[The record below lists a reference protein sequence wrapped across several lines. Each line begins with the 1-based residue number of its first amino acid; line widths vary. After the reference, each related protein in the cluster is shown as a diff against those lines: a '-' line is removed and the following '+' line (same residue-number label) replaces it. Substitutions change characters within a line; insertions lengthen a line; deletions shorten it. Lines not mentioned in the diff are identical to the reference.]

1 MTGNVVGVFICGE
14 PGGQMRALD
23 EAEVV
28 AGKGIVGDRYFF
40 SDGKKS
46 KAVEYKP
53 DREITLVEAEQIE
66 SFNDAYEMR
75 LALSDTRRNV
85 VTRGADLNSLVG
97 VDFEIGDVRLRGH
110 RLCEPCKYLADMVA
124 KDILPGLVHK
134 AGLRAQILEGG
145 KIRPND
151 AVVISINT

>member
-1 MTGNVVGVFICGE
+1 MTGSVIGVFICEE
-14 PGGQMRALD
+14 PGGHMYALD

-46 KAVEYKP
+46 KAEDYKP
-53 DREITLVEAEQIE
+53 DREITLIEAEQIE
-66 SFNDAYEMR
+66 SFNDAYNIR

-85 VTRGADLNSLVG
+85 VTRGTDLNSLVG
-97 VDFEIGDVRLRGH
+97 VEFQVGGVRLRGH

-124 KDILPGLVHK
+124 REILPGLVHK

-151 AVVISINT
+151 AVVISDNI